1 MGFLTSILTTVTK
14 FLPSI
19 GTGIVS
25 GIKAGVQDAASRMG
39 DSLLSSSTSDMSGA
53 VRTYRNQYSFWSS
66 QKPMGP
72 YARFDKRLFEMTK
85 VGGKYGVKPMG
96 YFDDPFRGYI
106 LNPHRGYNEK
116 LIARP
121 MGFLPKDLLRNN
133 KLPSI
138 PTMMSRGQ
146 NSLFFPERRITNC

>member
-1 MGFLTSILTTVTK
+1 MGFLTSILTTVTR

-19 GTGIVS
+19 GTGIVA
-25 GIKAGVQDAASRMG
+25 GVKAGVQDAASRMG

-53 VRTYRNQYSFWSS
+53 VNTYRKQYSFWSS

-96 YFDDPFRGYI
+96 
-106 LNPHRGYNEK
+106 
-116 LIARP
+116 
-121 MGFLPKDLLRNN
+121 FLPKDLFRNSN
-133 KLPSI
+133 LPSI

-146 NSLFFPERRITNC
+146 NSLF

>member
-1 MGFLTSILTTVTK
+1 MGFLSGIINIATK
-14 FLPSI
+14 VLPSV
-19 GTGIVS
+19 GEGI
-25 GIKAGVQDAASRMG
+25 IAGVKHFASNMD

-72 YARFDKRLFEMTK
+72 SARFDKRLFEMTK

-96 YFDDPFRGYI
+96 YFVDPVSGLLSHTGFHP
-106 LNPHRGYNEK
+106 LNPT
-116 LIARP
+116 I
-121 MGFLPKDLLRNN
+121 
-133 KLPSI
+133 
-138 PTMMSRGQ
+138 MSRGQ

>member
-1 MGFLTSILTTVTK
+1 MGFLTGLLTAATK

-19 GTGIVS
+19 GTGILE

-53 VRTYRNQYSFWSS
+53 VSTYRKQYSFWSS

-96 YFDDPFRGYI
+96 YSQI
-106 LNPHRGYNEK
+106 LRD
-116 LIARP
+116 LINKKPDAI
-121 MGFLPKDLLRNN
+121 GLPIGLQ
-133 KLPSI
+133 I
-138 PTMMSRGQ
+138 PAIMSRGQ
-146 NSLFFPERRITNC
+146 NSLFFPEYRMTNC

>member
-1 MGFLTSILTTVTK
+1 MGFLTGLLTAATK

-19 GTGIVS
+19 GTGILE

-53 VRTYRNQYSFWSS
+53 VSTYRKQYSFWSS

-85 VGGKYGVKPMG
+85 VGGKYGV
-96 YFDDPFRGYI
+96 
-106 LNPHRGYNEK
+106 NPNTK
-116 LIARP
+116 P
-121 MGFLPKDLLRNN
+121 MGFLSNLIPKNIKADAVGLPIIPLR
-133 KLPSI
+133 
-138 PTMMSRGQ
+138 MSRGQ
-146 NSLFFPERRITNC
+146 TSLFSSEYRMTNC